1 MLAIASLLG
10 LCFRRMLR
18 SSFGLLEFELVCLA
32 NKIAELS
39 EVLKIGEAV
48 RVRRIHGAVSRS
60 EEPVH
65 GMPAGVEAGL
75 RVAHRLQFLR
85 PPARAAAADLAVG
98 PHPLARSYWR
108 FQRAFA
114 EAR

>member
-1 MLAIASLLG
+1 MPAIASLLG
-10 LCFRRMLR
+10 LCFMLMLR

-65 GMPAGVEAGL
+65 GMPADVEAGL

-85 PPARAAAADLAVG
+85 PPHVWPRLTSRSVLTRWRGLTGASARV
-98 PHPLARSYWR
+98 R
-108 FQRAFA
+108 
-114 EAR
+114 